1 MTFFSFKIFI
11 FVFISFNSYSVHHSL
26 LWYHFF
32 FMLFLFFFFFKTGK
46 FMVGPMSCEQQ
57 ESRHTDWLFMWSHL
71 CDLMGNNTKCLMLE
85 FHWALCP
92 FSTFSANQLSH
103 SSSFP
108 LALPPQHVPPPIQS
122 PPLLHRHLLPLWSL
136 HMA

>member
-1 MTFFSFKIFI
+1 MFLYVLIVTLSTT
-11 FVFISFNSYSVHHSL
+11 VSYGTT
-26 LWYHFF
+26 F

-57 ESRHTDWLFMWSHL
+57 ESRHTDWLLMWSHL

-108 LALPPQHVPPPIQS
+108 LAPPPQHVPLLFN
-122 PPLLHRHLLPLWSL
+122 PPLFSIVIIFFFYGPFTWRDYCS
-136 HMA
+136 

>member
-1 MTFFSFKIFI
+1 
-11 FVFISFNSYSVHHSL
+11 
-26 LWYHFF
+26 
-32 FMLFLFFFFFKTGK
+32 
-46 FMVGPMSCEQQ
+46 MVGPMSCEQQ
-57 ESRHTDWLFMWSHL
+57 ESRHTDWLLMWSHL

-108 LALPPQHVPPPIQS
+108 LALPPQHVPLLFN
-122 PPLLHRHLLPLWSL
+122 PPLFSIVIIFFFYGPFTWRDYCS
-136 HMA
+136 

>member
-1 MTFFSFKIFI
+1 M
-11 FVFISFNSYSVHHSL
+11 VPL
-26 LWYHFF
+26 FF
-32 FMLFLFFFFFKTGK
+32 FMLFLFFFFFFKTGK

-92 FSTFSANQLSH
+92 FPTFSANQLSH

-108 LALPPQHVPPPIQS
+108 LALPPTTRPPPIQS
-122 PPLLHRHLLPLWSL
+122 PPSSPSSSSSSMVPSHGVITVADICHLS
-136 HMA
+136 